1 MLLTRLSQDFVGWA
15 KAPLRRA
22 HHLSSNGTEVVGTLP
37 LCPPYDACE
46 RISTSPHIRNNAC
59 RSIFPVPV
67 FGSSSI
73 KITSRG
79 YL

>member
-1 MLLTRLSQDFVGWA
+1 MTVSRNNDCCGVWVP
-15 KAPLRRA
+15 APVRNCALGGDDTEKY
-22 HHLSSNGTEVVGTLP
+22 SSGYIL
-37 LCPPYDACE
+37 
-46 RISTSPHIRNNAC
+46 NNAC

-67 FGSSSI
+67 FGSSSV